1 MVGRVIYSKAKSLV
15 KKWEGLIA
23 RVPGVESI
31 RNFRSLGGQ
40 TSADGGRVRSDI
52 VYRSAHLAEASDADL
67 ESLVELGIRT
77 VFDFRNQGD
86 IAMEG
91 SNRLPDGVVQIS
103 LPMGGSVNPSGV
115 REDFALLSAEELE
128 ERFGNGKAFQ
138 LMKEVSGGSV
148 SNPERSAQFGEFVR
162 GLLAPEAVP
171 VLFNC
176 SAGKDRTGWAAS
188 LLLLAVG
195 VPEQQ
200 VVDHYLETNQHV
212 VPGRYGDFMMPIA
225 TVHEDY
231 FAEQM
236 KVLAETWG
244 SFDQYWADG
253 LGLDVG
259 HRQALREMLL
269 D

>member
-1 MVGRVIYSKAKSLV
+1 M
-15 KKWEGLIA
+15 
-23 RVPGVESI
+23 PGVESI

-40 TSADGGRVRSDI
+40 TTADGHRVRSDI

-77 VFDFRNQGD
+77 VFDFRNDGD

-91 SNRLPDGVVQIS
+91 PNRLPGGVVQIS

-115 REDFALLSAEELE
+115 RENFASLSAEELE
-128 ERFGNGKAFQ
+128 ERFGNGQAFQ
-138 LMKEVSGGSV
+138 RMKEVSGRSV

-162 GLLAPEAVP
+162 GVLAPEAAP

-195 VPEQQ
+195 VPEPE

-212 VPGRYGDFMMPIA
+212 APSRFGDLLMPIA

-236 KVLAETWG
+236 KVLADTWG

-253 LGLDVG
+253 LGLDVV
-259 HRQALREMLL
+259 HRQALRDLL
-269 D
+269 LG